1 MLYNA
6 SQAIPLQAREAS
18 AAYGEMLLVEAP
30 AIAQLQALGWAHA
43 DLYQERMGKAG
54 TEGRESEH
62 QVVLPRRLRAA
73 LERLN
78 PGLPAAAYEQAIEQ
92 LSADRSRETPV
103 NANRA
108 IYSLLRDGVKVA
120 LPDDEG
126 TMSDETLAVID
137 WRDPTR
143 NEFFVATQFW
153 VRSDMYRRRCDGV
166 GFINGLPLV
175 FLEFKA
181 PSVNLKLAF
190 DDNLRDYRGQSIPQ
204 LFHYN
209 AFIML
214 SNGRETKVGTL
225 TSMWEHFA
233 EWKRISNEEDAARV
247 SLETALRG
255 IMDHARLLDIVENYT
270 LFEEARGGLVKKIAK
285 NHQFLGVNK
294 AIVEIGNLKENQGKL
309 GVFWHTQGSGKSLS
323 MVFFTQKILRTLP
336 GAWTFVLVTDR
347 DELDTQIYK
356 TFANTGAT
364 GGAKVQADSAAH
376 LKELLAGNQR
386 YVFTLIQ
393 KFRSDLGADYPVLS
407 LRSDIIVMTDEAHRS
422 EYGTFAMNMRKALPN
437 AAFIGFT
444 GTPLI
449 AGEDEKTRAVF
460 GDYVSVYNFAQAV
473 ADGATVPL
481 YYENRIPELQ
491 LTNDDLNSDLEG
503 ILESAAL
510 DVEQEKRLERE
521 FGRQYH
527 LITRDQRLE
536 TIAADI
542 VLHFTGRGYRG
553 KAMMVCIDK
562 VTAVRMYD
570 KVQAHW
576 QATLTQLKGE
586 LALAS
591 GDRKKALHE
600 RIALMASTDMAV
612 VVSQGQNE
620 VEELKAKGV
629 DIEPHR
635 RRMLTGNL
643 EDDFKN
649 PASNLRMVF
658 VCAMW
663 ITGFDVPTCSTLYL
677 DKPMK
682 AHTLMQAIARANRV
696 AEGKTSGLIVDYIGI
711 FQRLQDALA
720 IYARPGKGG
729 TGDVD
734 VPVEGKEQLIALLG
748 QALVSAEEWCTA
760 QRIDLSAIIAAQGFE
775 RVGLMMDA
783 VDAIVA
789 TDETKGRFLQLA
801 GQVAKRYKAILPDA
815 SASQHAARSIAL
827 SFLARQ
833 VKALMPPVDI
843 SDVMSDIEALL
854 DDSIATEGY
863 RIDAT
868 GMPTALVNLSEIDF
882 EALDAAF
889 QAKKRKHVTTEQL
902 KAAVEKK
909 LKDLTDQNP
918 QRIDFVERFQ
928 KLIDEYNTGS
938 KNIDQFFEELKRF
951 AQTLSA
957 EEQRGV
963 ALGLSEEELAIFDI
977 LTRPDPV
984 LTREQELE
992 VRRLAKDL
1000 LGKLKSEKLILDWRL
1015 KQQAR
1020 AGVQKTIRDIFRT
1033 LPQPYTL
1040 DLRQEKAA
1048 RAYGFVYDTYPGK
1061 AGQEMRA

>member
-6 SQAIPLQAREAS
+6 AQAVPLHAREAP

-30 AIAQLQALGWAHA
+30 AIALLQTLGWAHA
-43 DLYQERMGKAG
+43 DLYQEKIGKAG

-78 PGLPAAAYEQAIEQ
+78 PGLPAAAYEQAVEQ

-108 IYSLLRDGVKVA
+108 IYNLLRDGVKVA

-126 TMSDETLAVID
+126 TMSIETLAVID
-137 WRDPTR
+137 WRQPAR
-143 NEFFVATQFW
+143 NDFFVATQFW

-181 PSVNLKLAF
+181 LSVNLKSAF

-209 AFIML
+209 ALIML
-214 SNGRETKVGTL
+214 SNGRETKIGTL

-233 EWKRISNEEDAARV
+233 EWKRISSEEESARV

-255 IMDHARLLDIVENYT
+255 IMDHARLLDMVENFT
-270 LFEEARGGLVKKIAK
+270 LFEEVRGGLVKKIAK

-294 AIVEIGNLKENQGKL
+294 AIVDIASLKENQGKL

-336 GAWTFVLVTDR
+336 GAWTFVVVTDR

-356 TFANTGAT
+356 TFACTGAT
-364 GGAKVQADSAAH
+364 GGAKAQADSAAH

-386 YVFTLIQ
+386 HVFTLIQ
-393 KFRSDLGADYPVLS
+393 KFRSDPDASYPVLS
-407 LRSDIIVMTDEAHRS
+407 MRSDIIVMTDEAHRS

-449 AGEDEKTRAVF
+449 SGEDEKTRAVF

-510 DVEQEKRLERE
+510 DDEQEKRLERE

-527 LITRDQRLE
+527 LITRDGRLE

-576 QATLTQLKGE
+576 QATMTQLKGQ
-586 LALAS
+586 LAQAS
-591 GDRKKALHE
+591 GDHENALRE
-600 RIALMASTDMAV
+600 RLALMASTDMAV
-612 VVSQGQNE
+612 VVSQSQNE
-620 VEELKAKGV
+620 VDELKAKGV

-635 RRMLTGNL
+635 RLMLNGKL

-663 ITGFDVPTCSTLYL
+663 MTGFDVPTCSTLYL

-696 AEGKTSGLIVDYIGI
+696 AEGKSSGLIVDYIGI
-711 FQRLQDALA
+711 LQRLQDALA

-729 TGDVD
+729 TGPAD
-734 VPVEGKEQLIALLG
+734 VPVEGKEQLLALLV
-748 QALVSAEEWCTA
+748 QALASAEDWCTV
-760 QRIDLSAIIAAQGFE
+760 RGIGLPAIIAAQGFE
-775 RVGLMMDA
+775 RIGLMMDA
-783 VDAIVA
+783 VDAIVT
-789 TDETKGRFLQLA
+789 TDETRGRFLQLA
-801 GQVAKRYKAILPDA
+801 GQVAKRYKTILPDA
-815 SASQHAARSIAL
+815 SASRYAAKSIAL

-843 SDVMSDIEALL
+843 GNVMSDIEALL

-863 RIDAT
+863 RIDAM
-868 GMPTALVNLSEIDF
+868 GMPTALINLSEIDF

-889 QAKKRKHVTTEQL
+889 QTRKRQHVTAEQL
-902 KAAVEKK
+902 KAALGKK

-918 QRIDFVERFQ
+918 QRINFVERFQ

-938 KNIDQFFEELKRF
+938 KNIDQFFNELKRF
-951 AQTLSA
+951 AHTLSV

-963 ALGLSEEELAIFDI
+963 ALGLSEEELVIFDI

-984 LTREQELE
+984 LTREQELA

-1000 LGKLKSEKLILDWRL
+1000 LDKLKSEKLILDWRL

-1020 AGVQKTIRDIFRT
+1020 AGVQKTIRDLFRT
-1033 LPQPYTL
+1033 LPQPYTV

-1048 RAYGFVYDTYPGK
+1048 RAYGFVYDTYPGG
-1061 AGQEMRA
+1061 ARPGMHA